1 MTDFIDAPL
10 INLIIT
16 RIYTIVAA
24 LIISIPI
31 GMLQSK
37 TAAAP
42 LPPFWLGLNKVF
54 LAKLIKLNVEKRTD
68 HDLFFR
74 GLFVVC
80 FFICVSALLVIAL
93 NFLPAVS
100 ADIHFLQI
108 AILAFSISTI
118 SPFLLNKAIQAQLTK
133 TGKLTTTL
141 EAKLSICTMRALSN
155 ADNSG
160 INRSLIHYT
169 VYSFIRHLIA
179 PILFFL
185 IGGLPLLIISTLF
198 LWLTYAIGKTSLS
211 GAYTYT
217 ITLFEELLSII
228 PNFIGTTLIVMATF
242 ITPKASFKTAL
253 HALSLKHSGH
263 LMPGVHPLAIT
274 AYAINISIGGK
285 EKSRYGATIDRPWYG
300 PKDAKAK
307 VDSAQVKLAQY
318 MIVIAQLL
326 GLFALMVFL

>member
-1 MTDFIDAPL
+1 MTDFIDASL

-31 GMLQSK
+31 GMVQSK

-42 LPPFWLGLNKVF
+42 LPLFWLGLNKLF
-54 LAKLIKLNVEKRTD
+54 LNKLIKLNVEKRTD
-68 HDLFFR
+68 QDLFFR

-80 FFICVSALLVIAL
+80 FFICLSALLVIAF

-100 ADIHFLQI
+100 ADIHFVQI
-108 AILAFSISTI
+108 AFLALAISTV
-118 SPFLLNKAIQAQLTK
+118 SPLLLNRDIQAHLANN
-133 TGKLTTTL
+133 GKLTAAL
-141 EAKLSICTMRALSN
+141 ESKLSICTMRALSK
-155 ADNSG
+155 ADSSG
-160 INRSLIHYT
+160 INRCVIHYS

-185 IGGLPLLIISTLF
+185 IGGLPLLIIATLF
-198 LWLTYAIGKTSLS
+198 LWLSYAIGKASLS

-217 ITLFEELLSII
+217 ITVFEELLSIV
-228 PNFIGTTLIVMATF
+228 PNFIGTTLIIMATF
-242 ITPKASFKTAL
+242 ITPRASFKTAL

-274 AYAINISIGGK
+274 AFAINISIGGK
-285 EKSRYGATIDRPWYG
+285 EKSRYGAAIERPWYG
-300 PKDAKAK
+300 PRDAKAK
-307 VDSAQVKLAQY
+307 VDCAQVKLAQY
-318 MIVIAQLL
+318 MIIVAQLL
-326 GLFALMVFL
+326 GLFALMVFI